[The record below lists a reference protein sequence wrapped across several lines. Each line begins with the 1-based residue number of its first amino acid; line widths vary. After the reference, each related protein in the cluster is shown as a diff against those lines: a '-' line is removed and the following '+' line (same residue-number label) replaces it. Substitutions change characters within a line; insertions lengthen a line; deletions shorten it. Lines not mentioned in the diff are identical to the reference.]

1 MLEVR
6 VVASPPA
13 RLETAGEGRI
23 GLIVPRHRQSAVAR
37 NRLKRRLRELSRR
50 RILSL
55 HLGADIVIRARAEA
69 YGASFAELASDV
81 DRIVAQLHR
90 LQSSGSNFQ
99 RGGHTGG
106 P

>member
-6 VVASPPA
+6 IVASPLVRPGSA
-13 RLETAGEGRI
+13 SEGRI
-23 GLIVPRHRQSAVAR
+23 GLIVPRHRQSVVAR
-37 NRLKRRLRELSRR
+37 NRLKRRLRELSRT

-55 HLGADIVIRARAEA
+55 RLGVEIVIRARVEA
-69 YGASFAELASDV
+69 YGASFAELAADI
-81 DRIVAQLHR
+81 DRVVAHLHR

-99 RGGHTGG
+99 PGGHTSG